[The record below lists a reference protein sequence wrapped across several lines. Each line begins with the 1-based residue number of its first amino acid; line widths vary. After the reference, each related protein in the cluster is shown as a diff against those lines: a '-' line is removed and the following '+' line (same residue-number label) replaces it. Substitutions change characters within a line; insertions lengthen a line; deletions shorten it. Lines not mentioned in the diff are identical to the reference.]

1 MEEKELGGSC
11 LCGAVHYRVRGPWLR
26 FMHCHCSRC
35 RKATGSGHA
44 TNLFTLAENFRW
56 TKGQS
61 VVRRYELPT
70 AARFTTTF
78 CGQCGGRLPS
88 VSRDAKT
95 VNIPAGS
102 LDDVP
107 DIMPQAR
114 IYWGSRA
121 PWSCDDTLPRYEES
135 RPG

>member
-1 MEEKELGGSC
+1 MSSPRTLGGSC
-11 LCGAVHYRVRGPWLR
+11 LCGAVHYR
-26 FMHCHCSRC
+26 
-35 RKATGSGHA
+35 ASG
-44 TNLFTLAENFRW
+44 
-56 TKGQS
+56 
-61 VVRRYELPT
+61 VRRYELPT
-70 AARFTTTF
+70 AARFTSTF
-78 CGQCGGRLPS
+78 CSQCGGRLPS

-95 VNIPAGS
+95 GNIPAGS

-121 PWSCDDTLPRYEES
+121 PWSCDDALPRYEES